1 VGRNKR
7 KQVWVT
13 ERFSPGEEHRHR
25 LKRILVQK
33 QTTFQKLI
41 IADSYSFGRCLIL
54 DKEIQSALADE
65 FIYHEALVHP
75 ALIIHQKPKRILILG
90 GGEGSTAREILRYKS
105 VQEIV
110 MVDIDEE
117 VVKFCM
123 KYLEQWHQGSFFDPR
138 VHLIYDDARRYV
150 EKDRSGNFDVIIS
163 DLPCPIKGGPAGL
176 LYTRQ
181 FYQSVKKRLKPGGIF
196 VTQAGSMHPVQIN
209 FHSLILKTLSCVF
222 KRTASYY
229 EFVPSFDVPWAF
241 VFASDTHI
249 PLELSAR
256 QVNTRLAA
264 REIKGLRYYNGE
276 VHHRIFCVSPDIAKR
291 LASKKAIIT
300 DSHPAYF
307 YK

>member
-1 VGRNKR
+1 VGRVKDR
-7 KQVWVT
+7 QVWVT

-25 LKRILVQK
+25 LKRVLVQK
-33 QTTFQKLI
+33 QTPFQKLI

-75 ALIIHQKPKRILILG
+75 ALVVHPKPKRVLILG

-117 VVKFCM
+117 VVKFCI
-123 KYLEQWHQGSFFDPR
+123 KYLKQWHQGSFFNSR
-138 VHLIYDDARRYV
+138 VQLVYDDARHYI
-150 EKDRSGNFDVIIS
+150 EKDKSDNFDVIIS

-176 LYTRQ
+176 LYTHQ
-181 FYQSVKKRLKPGGIF
+181 FYQSVKKRLNPGGIF
-196 VTQAGSMHPVQIN
+196 VTQAGSMHPVQID
-209 FHSLILKTLSCVF
+209 FHSLILKTLSRVF

-241 VFASDTHI
+241 AFASDTHI
-249 PLELSAR
+249 PLELSVR

-264 REIKGLRYYNGE
+264 RKIKGLRYYDGE
-276 VHHRIFCVSPDIAKR
+276 VHYRIFCISRSIAKR
-291 LASKKAIIT
+291 LAGEKAIIT